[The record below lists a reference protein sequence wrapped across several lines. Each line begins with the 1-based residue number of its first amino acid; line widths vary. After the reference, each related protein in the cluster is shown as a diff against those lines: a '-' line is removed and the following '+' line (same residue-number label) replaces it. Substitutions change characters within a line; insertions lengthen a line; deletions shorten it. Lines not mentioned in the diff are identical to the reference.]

1 MVTVCPQGRHIGVS
15 CIRHRHTPAWP
26 IECHCKA
33 GWATIVLRIPCCN
46 RPPARAPREQRSSA
60 SFGLLQ
66 GLHVWCSMVC
76 VVSGYGGFVS
86 TVAGACGS
94 VLLDVRVSQ
103 PLHNRRSICNSS
115 LLAPP
120 STKPKYYRKAP
131 PVQCR
136 HRCSLSYCELR
147 CLVYIPMLCVA
158 FLGAGGSV
166 ARCGEAFLRAA
177 SRHHRRVPQPQPQ
190 SGWRLTCAK
199 Q

>member
-1 MVTVCPQGRHIGVS
+1 MVTVCPKVGRHIRCFV
-15 CIRHRHTPAWP
+15 HTPSA
-26 IECHCKA
+26 HA
-33 GWATIVLRIPCCN
+33 GLADRVPLQGWVGYYSAAYTMLQ
-46 RPPARAPREQRSSA
+46 PPASTSPTRAAQLGELRA
-60 SFGLLQ
+60 AW
-66 GLHVWCSMVC
+66 LHVWCSMWC

-103 PLHNRRSICNSS
+103 PLHNRRSICSSS

-177 SRHHRRVPQPQPQ
+177 SRHHRQ
-190 SGWRLTCAK
+190 STTTAAAVRLAADVC
-199 Q
+199 